1 MKRFYIPGEFQERY
15 KKIFED
21 WDNFVETIKTPLPTA
36 IRINSL
42 KNGED
47 VFELLE
53 SFRPEHLKW
62 YKKGYKLKKPEGIGK
77 SIPYFLGKIMVQE
90 EVSMIPPVI
99 MEIEPYM
106 KILDMAAAPGS
117 KTTQI
122 ADLMQNTGLLVANE
136 VSISRTKGLSSNIE
150 RAGVVNTVIV
160 IVDGRLYGKY
170 KPEYFDR
177 VLLDAPCSSEGT
189 LRKDR
194 SILYRWKKGLI
205 KRMSHL
211 QKAMIISAF
220 RTLKKGGVM
229 VYSTCTF
236 SPEENEE
243 VVDHLLKEEEGVE
256 IMKIDINL
264 KIRKGIVK
272 WEDKTFSEEVKK
284 CIRIAPQD
292 NDTGG
297 FFIAKIKKH

>member
-1 MKRFYIPGEFQERY
+1 MGRFYIPKEFQERY

-21 WDNFVETIKTPLPTA
+21 WEEFVSTIKIPLPVS
-36 IRINSL
+36 IRINSI

-47 VFELLE
+47 AIELLSKFKLE
-53 SFRPEHLKW
+53 KFKW
-62 YKKGYKLKKPEGIGK
+62 YNKGYRLRNPKGIGK

-90 EVSMIPPVI
+90 EVSMIPPI
-99 MEIEPYM
+99 LMEIEPKM

-122 ADLMQNTGLLVANE
+122 SDLMENTGLLVANE
-136 VSISRTKGLSSNIE
+136 VSISRTRGLYSNIE
-150 RAGVVNTVIV
+150 RAGVLNTTI
-160 IVDGRLYGKY
+160 IIADGRLYGKY

-189 LRKDR
+189 VRKNR
-194 SILYRWKKGLI
+194 SIFYRWKTGII

-211 QKAMIISAF
+211 QKAMIASAY
-220 RTLKKGGVM
+220 RTLKKNGIM

-243 VVDHLLKEEEGVE
+243 VVDHLIKKEKNVE
-256 IMKIDINL
+256 IMKININL
-264 KIRKGIVK
+264 KTRGGITK
-272 WEDKTFSEEVKK
+272 WNGKQFSKEVKK

-292 NDTGG
+292 NNTGG
-297 FFIAKIKKH
+297 FFIAKIRKN